1 MPRWNKKHDKAS
13 LETPITRTSPEDD
26 SGYKGYG
33 STPRYSVELAFEIP
47 TFLLGRY
54 YRTHSGGS
62 CKKKLRFTP
71 GIFTAFE
78 STSSEEKSG
87 GGLGLS
93 WHQMVEDIREGVEDF
108 VPYIVTLVL
117 FSSIIF
123 MVYLGNMDR
132 GNMK

>member
-1 MPRWNKKHDKAS
+1 MFH
-13 LETPITRTSPEDD
+13 
-26 SGYKGYG
+26 
-33 STPRYSVELAFEIP
+33 F
-47 TFLLGRY
+47 GRY

-71 GIFTAFE
+71 GIFTALD
-78 STSSEEKSG
+78 STSLEEKS

-93 WHQMVEDIREGVEDF
+93 WHQVVEDIRESVEDF
-108 VPYIVTLVL
+108 VPHIVTLVL

>member
-1 MPRWNKKHDKAS
+1 M
-13 LETPITRTSPEDD
+13 
-26 SGYKGYG
+26 
-33 STPRYSVELAFEIP
+33 
-47 TFLLGRY
+47 FLLGRY

-78 STSSEEKSG
+78 STSLEEKSG
-87 GGLGLS
+87 RHGLLCL
-93 WHQMVEDIREGVEDF
+93 HQVVEDIREVVEDF

>member
-1 MPRWNKKHDKAS
+1 M
-13 LETPITRTSPEDD
+13 
-26 SGYKGYG
+26 
-33 STPRYSVELAFEIP
+33 
-47 TFLLGRY
+47 LLFGRY

-71 GIFTAFE
+71 GIFSAFE
-78 STSSEEKSG
+78 STSLDERS

-93 WHQMVEDIREGVEDF
+93 WHQVVEDIREGVEDF